1 MRKADLVL
9 IPSRHE
15 YPEGFPMTIYEALC
29 SRTPIIASDHPMF
42 QNFLIHRV
50 NAMIFPAMNSKALA
64 EIIQKVL
71 SDATLYN
78 SLSLAAPEAWKQLQ
92 IPVKWADMIHRW
104 LNHSAENQNWLF
116 AHTLA
121 SKGY

>member
-1 MRKADLVL
+1 MIKADLVL

-29 SRTPIIASDHPMF
+29 SRTPMIASDHPMF
-42 QNFLIHRV
+42 QNFLIHGV

-64 EIIQKVL
+64 EIIEKVL

-104 LNHSAENQNWLF
+104 LNHSAENQNGLF